1 MMAGGPI
8 KLDMLFKTFIVSS
21 FNAEERETQ
30 SGSEKRL
37 SPQLN
42 SLYTS
47 ASLKSVK
54 FVKTST
60 IFFINFNY
68 FHFKKQRKL

>member
-47 ASLKSVK
+47 ASLKYVK
-54 FVKTST
+54 LVKKNMYILLS
-60 IFFINFNY
+60 IFIIFI
-68 FHFKKQRKL
+68 